1 MSTASSSSRSWG
13 GIDTELKPAL
23 RALRKD
29 FDAKASAIVSRDGLI
44 IAGDVPEGISGE
56 TFGIMCATLLGAAS
70 TAHSELR
77 IDTPTRVVV
86 ESEDSVM
93 VVMGAGRKALLV
105 TVVPGD
111 VDRES
116 LEKRLAGLVDTIK
129 LI

>member
-1 MSTASSSSRSWG
+1 
-13 GIDTELKPAL
+13 
-23 RALRKD
+23 
-29 FDAKASAIVSRDGLI
+29 
-44 IAGDVPEGISGE
+44 
-56 TFGIMCATLLGAAS
+56 MCATLLGAAS

-77 IDTPTRVVV
+77 IDTPTSVVV

-93 VVMGAGRKALLV
+93 MVMGAGRKALLV

-111 VDRES
+111 VDRGA